1 MPWFGMDIGGTLT
14 KLVYFEPKDITPDE
28 LDQEAETL
36 SNIRRY
42 LTKNSAYGKTG
53 YRDTHLQVNR
63 IKNQKFITMEKIL
76 ILPIICGFFPAILTS
91 KPKIEY
97 WCRWM
102 TYIFVVVEVHC
113 ISYDFQHLKWEISCN
128 WPNPKEWHSWWPQ
141 SVQPAAVH
149 TNLNKTSKMYVEI
162 SLDFIL
168 KLIYGQLFISLLWFC
183 VRRKWIWT
191 WPNSMN

>member
-63 IKNQKFITMEKIL
+63 KKNQKFITMEKIL
-76 ILPIICGFFPAILTS
+76 ILPIIRGFFPL
-91 KPKIEY
+91 
-97 WCRWM
+97 
-102 TYIFVVVEVHC
+102 F
-113 ISYDFQHLKWEISCN
+113 LL
-128 WPNPKEWHSWWPQ
+128 PN
-141 SVQPAAVH
+141 
-149 TNLNKTSKMYVEI
+149 
-162 SLDFIL
+162 
-168 KLIYGQLFISLLWFC
+168 
-183 VRRKWIWT
+183 
-191 WPNSMN
+191 